1 MTEAES
7 REIIDSIKETIEK
20 EHTIAAT
27 APIFPSPTSIITTI
41 LENPKQI
48 MDRAKC
54 TTENSDQ
61 ISRG

>member
-27 APIFPSPTSIITTI
+27 AAPKEKKIMMMIII
-41 LENPKQI
+41 K
-48 MDRAKC
+48 K
-54 TTENSDQ
+54 
-61 ISRG
+61 